1 MTVGLIKI
9 GYYHLKMKLKEFKVF
24 LFVAFLINL
33 LHAQTEVAFAGKVSD
48 IDNRPVR
55 NAELYLKPLGKSA
68 ITDVDGNFNFGN
80 IPAGNYTLV
89 VFKFEYKVLEK
100 QVNVSPSLNNYRLQ
114 LQPLGENLSEVTIYN
129 QREEVF
135 ALRRLKQVESTAIFA
150 GKKNE
155 VVLIDNITGNLA
167 ANNARQVYNQVVGL
181 NIYENGDAGLQ
192 LNIGGRGL
200 NPNRSANFNTRQN
213 GYDISADVLGYPESY
228 YTPTAEALS
237 EIQVI
242 RGAAS
247 LQYGTQF
254 GGLVNFV
261 FKKPHRDKKIDL
273 LSRQTVGSFNLFT
286 SFNSLSGTAGK
297 FSYYTF
303 FNYKEGDGF
312 RPNSGFNSRNYFAHV
327 GYELSKKTKIA
338 AEITILN
345 YIAQQA
351 GGLTD
356 AQFYENPD
364 FSNRE
369 RNWFEV
375 DWKLYNFSFEHNF
388 SAYSTFTTQIFGLN
402 ASRKALGFRTNRV
415 SQEDD
420 PANARELLVDN
431 FRNWGIESRFLSRYS
446 VKDRTNVFLIGAKY
460 YDTSNDQKQG
470 PGPSGSDPDFRFA
483 VDEFPNFE
491 RQAQFDLPNRNIAVF
506 GEHIFDFSDK
516 LKITPGFRF
525 ENIVTE
531 SEGSFRNIVLDLA
544 GNPILNEEVEDNR
557 KLDRSLLLLGIGAQ
571 YKINPSVELYSNFS
585 QNYRSVTFNDIR
597 VVNPSFQ
604 IDENIEDEKGF
615 TADLGLRGRY
625 RNFISFD
632 TNLFLIYYDGR
643 LGEVLKEE
651 TRPNALGEEVG
662 TGRIIRFRDNIGT
675 AIMYGAESFVDV
687 NLKSIFFK
695 NNPHAKLTFFTNL
708 AVTGSEYLS
717 SEENNVEGNKVEF
730 IPDVNV
736 KTGLNFGYK
745 NLLGSFQFTY
755 LSEQFTDATNAP
767 QDRNDNQRGIEG
779 AIPSYGVSDFSV
791 SYSYKFLKLEAGINN
806 LFDQTYFTRR
816 ATGYPGPGIIPAE
829 PRSFYTTLQVNW

>member
-1 MTVGLIKI
+1 
-9 GYYHLKMKLKEFKVF
+9 MKLKEFSIYCIVF
-24 LFVAFLINL
+24 LFTTTLFSQNTITFSGIVTDANN
-33 LHAQTEVAFAGKVSD
+33 KPVS
-48 IDNRPVR
+48 
-55 NAELYLKPLGKSA
+55 NAEVYIKELGKSV
-68 ITDVDGNFNFGN
+68 ITNKKGAFNFNRL
-80 IPAGNYTLV
+80 PVGNYVLI
-89 VFKFEYKVLEK
+89 VFKYEYKVAEK
-100 QVNVSPSLNNYRLQ
+100 QIKVTSSSENYKIQ
-114 LQPLGENLSEVTIYN
+114 LEPLGENLSEVTIYN

-155 VVLIDNITGNLA
+155 VVLVDNITGNLA
-167 ANNARQVYNQVVGL
+167 ANNARQVYSQVVGL

-228 YTPTAEALS
+228 YTPTAEALQ

-254 GGLVNFV
+254 GGLVNFI
-261 FKKPHRDKKIDL
+261 FKKPNRDKKIGL
-273 LSRQTVGSFNLFT
+273 ISRQTVGSFNLFT

-327 GYELSKKTKIA
+327 GYQLSEKTKIT
-338 AEITILN
+338 AELTILN

-364 FSNRE
+364 FSNRS

-375 DWKLYNFSFEHNF
+375 DWKLYNIGFEHQF
-388 SAYSTFTTQIFGLN
+388 SASSTFTTNIFGLN

-460 YDTSNDQKQG
+460 YDTNNDQRQG
-470 PGPSGSDPDFRFA
+470 PGPSGSAPDFRFA
-483 VDEFPNFE
+483 TDEFPNFE

-516 LKITPGFRF
+516 FKLTPGFRF

-544 GNPILNEEVEDNR
+544 GNPILNEEIQDNR

-571 YKINPSVELYSNFS
+571 YKLKPTIELYGNFS

-597 VVNPSFQ
+597 VINPSFQ

-615 TADLGLRGRY
+615 TTDIGLRGRY
-625 RNFISFD
+625 KNFISFD
-632 TNLFLIYYDGR
+632 ANVFLIYYDGR

-687 NLKSIFFK
+687 NLKSVFLPNNANTKLAFFS
-695 NNPHAKLTFFTNL
+695 NL
-708 AVTGSEYLS
+708 AITGSEYLS

-730 IPDVNV
+730 IPDINL

-745 NLLGSFQFTY
+745 NLLGSFQYTY

-779 AIPSYGVSDFSV
+779 AIPSYGVADFSL
-791 SYSYKFLKLEAGINN
+791 SYSYKFLRLEAGVNN
-806 LFDQTYFTRR
+806 VFDQTYFTRR

-829 PRSFYTTLQVNW
+829 PRTFYTTLQFNW

>member
-1 MTVGLIKI
+1 M
-9 GYYHLKMKLKEFKVF
+9 MKLKEFK
-24 LFVAFLINL
+24 LFLISVL
-33 LHAQTEVAFAGKVSD
+33 LINTLYAQDKVNFSGTVQ
-48 IDNRPVR
+48 DNQNQPV
-55 NAELYLKPLGKSA
+55 NNVELYLKPIGRSA
-68 ITDVDGNFNFGN
+68 ITNQEGKFLFTDLPEGS
-80 IPAGNYTLV
+80 YTLV
-89 VFKFEYKVLEK
+89 AFKFEFKVTEIEVTVTGTP
-100 QVNVSPSLNNYRLQ
+100 QNYNVTLA
-114 LQPLGENLSEVTIYN
+114 PLGENLSEVTIYN

-167 ANNARQVYNQVVGL
+167 ANNPRQIYNQVVGL

-237 EIQVI
+237 EVQVI

-254 GGLVNFV
+254 GGLVNFI
-261 FKKPHRDKKIDL
+261 FKKPDPEKKIAV
-273 LSRQTVGSFNLFT
+273 LSRQTLGSFNLFT

-312 RPNSGFNSRNYFAHV
+312 RPNSGFNSRNYFAHL
-327 GYELSKKTKIA
+327 GYQLSSKTSIS
-338 AEITILN
+338 AEVTLLN

-364 FSNRE
+364 FSNRK

-388 SAYSTFTTQIFGLN
+388 NTSTTFTTQIFGLN

-420 PANARELLVDN
+420 PSNARELLVDN
-431 FRNWGIESRFLSRYS
+431 FKNWGIESRLLSRYS

-460 YDTSNDQKQG
+460 YDTNNDQRQG
-470 PGPSGSDPDFRFA
+470 PGPSGGAPEFRFA
-483 VDEFPNFE
+483 TDEFPNYE
-491 RQAQFDLPNRNIAVF
+491 RQAQFNLPNRNIAVF

-516 LKITPGFRF
+516 FKLTPGFRF
-525 ENIVTE
+525 ENILTQ
-531 SEGSFRNIVLDLA
+531 SDGSYRNIVLDLA

-557 KLDRSLLLLGIGAQ
+557 KLDRSLLLLGVGAQ
-571 YKINPSVELYSNFS
+571 YRLKPAVELYGNFS

-615 TADLGLRGRY
+615 TADVGLRGRY
-625 RNFISFD
+625 KNHVSFD
-632 TNLFLIYYDGR
+632 TNVFLLYYDGR
-643 LGEVLKEE
+643 IGEVLKEE
-651 TRPNALGEEVG
+651 TRPNAQGDEVS

-675 AIMYGAESFVDV
+675 ALMYGIESFVDA
-687 NLKSIFFK
+687 NLRSIFMPSSK
-695 NNPHAKLTFFTNL
+695 DLKLTLFTNI
-708 AVTGSEYLS
+708 AITGSEYLK

-730 IPDVNV
+730 IPDLNF

-745 NLLGSFQFTY
+745 NLLGSFQYSF

-779 AIPSYGVSDFSV
+779 SIPSYGVADFSL
-791 SYSYKFLKLEAGINN
+791 SYSYRFLKLEAGLNN
-806 LFDQTYFTRR
+806 VFDQTYFTRR

-829 PRSFYTTLQVNW
+829 PRTFYTTLQLRW

>member
-1 MTVGLIKI
+1 
-9 GYYHLKMKLKEFKVF
+9 MKLKAFNV
-24 LFVAFLINL
+24 LLFLI
-33 LHAQTEVAFAGKVSD
+33 FAGNMVLGQ
-48 IDNRPVR
+48 
-55 NAELYLKPLGKSA
+55 ELYTFSGKVTDLENRLQPNVEIYLTQLGKS
-68 ITDVDGNFNFGN
+68 TTTNQQGVFTFDKV
-80 IPAGNYTLV
+80 PKGNYTLV
-89 VFKFEYKVLEK
+89 AFKFEFKTFE
-100 QVNVSPSLNNYRLQ
+100 QVVTIDADISDYQIR
-114 LQPLGENLSEVTIYN
+114 LQPLGENLNEVTIYN
-129 QREEVF
+129 RREEIF

-167 ANNARQVYNQVVGL
+167 ANNPRQVYNQVVGL

-228 YTPTAEALS
+228 YTPTAEALR

-261 FKKPHRDKKIDL
+261 FKKPNSEKSIDIV
-273 LSRQTVGSFNLFT
+273 SRQTLGSFNLFT
-286 SFNSLSGTAGK
+286 SFNSVSGTKGK

-312 RPNSGFNSRNYFAHV
+312 RPNSGFNSRNYFAHL
-327 GYELSKKTKIA
+327 GYQLSDKTKIK
-338 AEITILN
+338 AEFTLLN
-345 YIAQQA
+345 YLAQQA

-356 AQFYENPD
+356 AQFYADPN

-375 DWKLYNFSFEHNF
+375 DWKLYNLSFEHEF
-388 SAYSTFTTQIFGLN
+388 SAFSTFTTQIFGLN
-402 ASRKALGFRTNRV
+402 ASRRALGFRTNRV

-420 PANARELLVDN
+420 PSNARELLVDN
-431 FRNWGIESRFLSRYS
+431 FKNWGIESRFLSRYN
-446 VKDRTNVFLIGAKY
+446 VKDRTNVFLIGAKFY
-460 YDTSNDQKQG
+460 KTNNDQRQG
-470 PGPSGSDPDFRFA
+470 PGPSGSRPDFRFA
-483 VDEFPNFE
+483 TDEFPNFE
-491 RQAQFDLPNRNIAVF
+491 RQAQFELPNQNIAVF
-506 GEHIFDFSDK
+506 GEHIFDLSDK
-516 LKITPGFRF
+516 LKITPGVRF

-531 SEGSFRNIVLDLA
+531 SDGSFRNIVLDLA
-544 GNPILNEEVEDNR
+544 GNPILNEEIEDNR
-557 KLDRSLLLLGIGAQ
+557 KLDRSLLLLGLGAQ
-571 YKINPSVELYSNFS
+571 YKIKPGVELYGNIS

-615 TADLGLRGRY
+615 TTDVGLRGTY
-625 RNFISFD
+625 RKFISFD
-632 TNLFLIYYDGR
+632 TNLFLLYYDGR

-675 AIMYGAESFVDV
+675 ALMYGLESFVDISF
-687 NLKSIFFK
+687 KSIFFPDQK
-695 NNPHAKLTFFTNL
+695 DLKLSLFSNI
-708 AVTGSEYLS
+708 AITGSEYLS

-730 IPDVNV
+730 IPDINL
-736 KTGLNFGYK
+736 KTGINFGYK
-745 NLLGSFQFTY
+745 NFLGSFQYAY
-755 LSEQFTDATNAP
+755 LSQQFTDATNAP

-779 AIPSYGVSDFSV
+779 AIPAYGVADLSF
-791 SYSYKFLKLEAGINN
+791 SYSYKFLRLEAGINN
-806 LFDQTYFTRR
+806 VFDEIYFTRR

-829 PRSFYTTLQVNW
+829 PRSFYTTLQINF